1 MFRALP
7 LIAVAIV
14 VLVAAFLWGRV
25 HTLETTNKSLTEQVA
40 ALSSVAESQEKAIE
54 ELQKAR
60 RADAVILSK
69 LRTEYTNLLKINSE
83 MRKQVS
89 TAEVKNAN
97 VTEYLNTVVPY
108 ELACVLNRTCEQSSG
123 GTDSK
128 TETAQ

>member
-1 MFRALP
+1 MFQVIP
-7 LIAVAIV
+7 LVTAVIV
-14 VLVAAFLWGRV
+14 ALVAAFLWGRV
-25 HTLETTNKSLTEQVA
+25 HILETANKSLTEQVA

-69 LRTEYTNLLKINSE
+69 LRTEYTNLLRINSE
-83 MRKQVS
+83 MHKQVS
-89 TAEVKNAN
+89 AAEVKNAN
-97 VTEYLNTVVPY
+97 VTEYLNTVVPH

-128 TETAQ
+128 TETAK